1 MSNSFNGGGFNDSGA
16 DSFNRVKRPN
26 QGLNALDRLVSLLSK
41 LPGVGKKS
49 AGRMA
54 YHILD
59 ADPSYAGMLAEELAA
74 LHQAIRRCSQCGSFT
89 ESDPC
94 PICADPG
101 RDHSIICV
109 VERAQDVRVIEESK
123 EFRGLFHVLGGLIA
137 PLEGISPGNLTI
149 GQLMNRVRR
158 EGVREVILA
167 MNPTIEGDTTA
178 LYLQKVLK
186 EFSAGGTDGGI
197 EVTRLASGLPV
208 GGDLEYADRLTLSRS
223 FRGRVKV

>member
-1 MSNSFNGGGFNDSGA
+1 MSI
-16 DSFNRVKRPN
+16 
-26 QGLNALDRLVSLLSK
+26 NALDRLVSLLSK

-59 ADPSYAGMLAEELAA
+59 ADPSYAGMLAEELAG
-74 LHQAIRRCSQCGSFT
+74 LHQAIHRCSVCGSFT

-94 PICADPG
+94 PICADSS

-149 GQLMNRVRR
+149 GQLMNRVRKDS
-158 EGVREVILA
+158 VREVILA

-186 EFSAGGTDGGI
+186 EFNI

-223 FRGRVKV
+223 FRGRIKV